1 MYGHERCH
9 LSAGCAVSHAAQ
21 WRAIECNS
29 MDCAMYEAR
38 VTALAKVSC
47 MESLA
52 AAFEEQ
58 VALAERAPGVS
69 IPMWHEDRW

>member
-1 MYGHERCH
+1 
-9 LSAGCAVSHAAQ
+9 
-21 WRAIECNS
+21 